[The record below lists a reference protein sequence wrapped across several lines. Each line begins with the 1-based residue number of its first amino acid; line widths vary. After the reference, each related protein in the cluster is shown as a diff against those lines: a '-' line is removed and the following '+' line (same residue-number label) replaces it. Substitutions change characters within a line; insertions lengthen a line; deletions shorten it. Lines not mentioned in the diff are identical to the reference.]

1 MPRGSLPGERRGGRQ
16 KGVPN
21 KKTVQAREVAL
32 AFLNRR
38 TPEELDELWNKAKL
52 ESPSRAFGMW
62 FNALEF
68 VMPKLGR
75 LEHVGDSGGAITVVV
90 KKFEEA

>member
-1 MPRGSLPGERRGGRQ
+1 MALGRKTGGRV

-38 TPEELDELWNKAKL
+38 TPEELDELWAAAKG

-75 LEHVGDSGGAITVVV
+75 LEHVGDSGGAIQIVV
-90 KKFEEA
+90 KKFEE